1 MNIKNEVLTV
11 IPKILLSGAVAAAL
25 LQSRAIKIL
34 ILGSSHFL
42 LVLIVHRS
50 VTRKKVQVK
59 YKRSCLRQYSIEAV
73 GDKIGFNVRI

>member
-50 VTRKKVQVK
+50 VTRKKSKLNASAAVYVSIAL
-59 YKRSCLRQYSIEAV
+59 KRLVI
-73 GDKIGFNVRI
+73 K